1 MEFETEGAEMLK
13 ELDTR
18 ISNEIEVSLLW
29 SSADNRVL
37 VRVYDASTEEE
48 LELEVD
54 PAHALDAFHH
64 PYAYA
69 ARRRVLDPVYA

>member
-1 MEFETEGAEMLK
+1 MMK

-18 ISNEIEVSLLW
+18 TSNEIEVSLLW
-29 SSADNRVL
+29 NPNDGRVC
-37 VRVYDASTEEE
+37 VRIVDWSTEEE
-48 LELEVD
+48 IELDVD

-69 ARRRVLDPVYA
+69 ARRTVLDPVYA